1 MQCTVALN
9 CYVAKALLKYQITA
23 HRPCMAY
30 IAKTRFVT
38 LLSTKMLDT
47 LEKIVMHAY
56 REEFVTVQHHIMEP
70 CISST
75 ITQLL
80 WPLYTQAKSA

>member
-56 REEFVTVQHHIMEP
+56 REEFVTVQHHAHNGAMHFFYHYAA
-70 CISST
+70 T
-75 ITQLL
+75 LAVV
-80 WPLYTQAKSA
+80 YTG